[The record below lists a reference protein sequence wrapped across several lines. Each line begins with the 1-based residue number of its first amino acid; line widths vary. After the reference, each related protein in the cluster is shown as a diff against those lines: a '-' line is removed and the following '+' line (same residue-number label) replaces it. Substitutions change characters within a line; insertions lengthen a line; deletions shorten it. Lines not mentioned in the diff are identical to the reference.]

1 MYTGERWYKKYLMK
15 PIHIL
20 LVEDNEGDVL
30 LIKEAFQDA
39 RIVNNIS
46 TVNNGEK
53 AVQLLEKSSPYEDQR
68 TPDLI
73 LLDINLPRMNGKEV
87 LRYVKGSEALK
98 HIPVIIMT
106 TSSDD
111 KDILDSYKNQ
121 ANCFITKPVDVDDF
135 FRTVSKIENFWVQL
149 VKLPPKE

>member
-1 MYTGERWYKKYLMK
+1 MES
-15 PIHIL
+15 IHIL
-20 LVEDNEGDVL
+20 LIEDNEGDVL
-30 LIKEAFQDA
+30 LIKEAFKDA
-39 RIVNNIS
+39 KIVNNIS

-53 AVQLLEKSSPYEDQR
+53 AIRFLEKSSPYEDQR

-87 LRYVKGSEALK
+87 LSFVKGSSALK
-98 HIPVIIMT
+98 HIPVIILT

-121 ANCFITKPVDVDDF
+121 ANCYITKPVDVDDF